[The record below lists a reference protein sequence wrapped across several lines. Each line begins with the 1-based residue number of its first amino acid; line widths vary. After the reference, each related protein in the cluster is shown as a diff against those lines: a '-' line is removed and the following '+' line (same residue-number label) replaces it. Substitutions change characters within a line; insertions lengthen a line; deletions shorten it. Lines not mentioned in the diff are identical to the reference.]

1 MCTLKNFPYKIEH
14 TIQWSR
20 DLFEGLF
27 SQTPHTLLAYRNDP
41 HFWNSCSDPVSHDE
55 AVRALHEVLV
65 SGRCETPAE
74 CVGWAAHL
82 FDKLFRNEI
91 AAMIRQFPVGAVSLS
106 QLERQRRR
114 KWQQILERLQTLP
127 PRAPAGRRRSPR
139 VRLHRRRRQIARAIP
154 RHRVFPPIQ

>member
-1 MCTLKNFPYKIEH
+1 MTIIEKSIPMCTLKNFPYKIEH

-65 SGRCETPAE
+65 SGRCETPAD

-91 AAMIRQFPVGAVSLS
+91 AAMIRQFTVGVVSLS
-106 QLERQRRR
+106 
-114 KWQQILERLQTLP
+114 
-127 PRAPAGRRRSPR
+127 
-139 VRLHRRRRQIARAIP
+139 
-154 RHRVFPPIQ
+154 

>member
-65 SGRCETPAE
+65 SGRCETPAD

-91 AAMIRQFPVGAVSLS
+91 VAMIRQFPVGAVSLS
-106 QLERQRRR
+106 
-114 KWQQILERLQTLP
+114 
-127 PRAPAGRRRSPR
+127 
-139 VRLHRRRRQIARAIP
+139 
-154 RHRVFPPIQ
+154 

>member
-41 HFWNSCSDPVSHDE
+41 HFWETCSDPVAHDE

-65 SGRCETPAE
+65 AGRCETPAD
-74 CVGWAAHL
+74 CVRWAAHL
-82 FDKLFRNEI
+82 FDKLFSNEI
-91 AAMIRQFPVGAVSLS
+91 AAMIRQFPVGMIDSS
-106 QLERQRRR
+106 QVER
-114 KWQQILERLQTLP
+114 
-127 PRAPAGRRRSPR
+127 
-139 VRLHRRRRQIARAIP
+139 
-154 RHRVFPPIQ
+154 